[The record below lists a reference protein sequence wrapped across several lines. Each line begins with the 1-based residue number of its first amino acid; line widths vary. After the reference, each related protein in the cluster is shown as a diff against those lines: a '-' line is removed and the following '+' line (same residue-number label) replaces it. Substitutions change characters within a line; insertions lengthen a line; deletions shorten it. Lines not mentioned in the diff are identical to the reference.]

1 MYWMGMPSEYKM
13 KSIPK
18 SLVNYEG
25 TTQIFS
31 NKNMFVLGLSYDLSS
46 GKKLQIQK
54 KLDNSTAPAAT
65 F

>member
-31 NKNMFVLGLSYDLSS
+31 NKICSYWVLSYDLSS
-46 GKKLQIQK
+46 GKKLQ
-54 KLDNSTAPAAT
+54 NPEEAG
-65 F
+65 